1 MLGSESKK
9 MGSRIRMLEI
19 SWVASRVIVLVI
31 LQFGLETIYKVGW
44 FEFLGPQEIQ
54 RLVFDILKKAMLTL
68 YLWLFLSI
76 FKKFV
81 LPLIMKLFTPVVD
94 KVVTD
99 PKTKG
104 KHVAMVSRYFMYI
117 AYVVA
122 VLAFINIWAYSYVGV
137 WLAGTL
143 GTGVAVAL
151 TFVLGLFT
159 SSVLGNVLGSWVIN
173 NVLEFEVGDRV
184 QIGDSYGDVMDVGV
198 FFTRIRTIKEETI
211 SIPNLLVV
219 GREIKNF
226 SSRGRVLI
234 HVAATLGYDVD
245 KEKAKSLLIESA
257 RETSGI
263 LIDGDREPFVLL
275 RELDKFTVTYEINA
289 YTDKPNELVNI
300 KSALIDRI
308 LDKFKEAKIELL
320 SPDHVSIRGNIKG

>member
-1 MLGSESKK
+1 MLGSEYKK
-9 MGSRIRMLEI
+9 SGLRISMLEI

-54 RLVFDILKKAMLTL
+54 RLVFDILKKSLLTL
-68 YLWLFLSI
+68 YLLLFLSI

-81 LPLIMKLFTPVVD
+81 LPLITKLSTPVVD
-94 KVVTD
+94 KIVTD
-99 PKTKG
+99 PRTKE
-104 KHVAMVSRYFMYI
+104 KQVTMVSRYFMYI

-122 VLAFINIWAYSYVGV
+122 VLAFVNIWAYSYVGV
-137 WLAGTL
+137 WLAGAL

-151 TFVLGLFT
+151 TFALGLFT
-159 SSVLGNVLGSWVIN
+159 SSVLGNVLGYWVIN
-173 NVLEFEVGDRV
+173 NVMEFEVGDRV

-219 GREIKNF
+219 GREVKNF
-226 SSRGRVLI
+226 SARGAVLI
-234 HVAATLGYDVD
+234 HVAVTLGYNVD
-245 KEKAKSLLIESA
+245 KEKAKSLLMESA
-257 RETSGI
+257 HETDGI
-263 LIDGDREPFVLL
+263 LTDGDREPFVLL
-275 RELDKFTVTYEINA
+275 TNLDKFTVTFEINA
-289 YTDKPNELVNI
+289 YTDKPNELINI

-308 LDKFKEAKIELL
+308 LDKFNEAKIELL
-320 SPDHVSIRGNIKG
+320 SPDQVSVRGNIKG

>member
-9 MGSRIRMLEI
+9 SGPRIRMLEI

-54 RLVFDILKKAMLTL
+54 RLLFDILKKLLLTL

-81 LPLIMKLFTPVVD
+81 LPLITKLSTPVVD

-99 PKTKG
+99 PKTKE
-104 KHVAMVSRYFMYI
+104 KQVTMVSRYLMYI

-122 VLAFINIWAYSYVGV
+122 VLAFVNIWAYSYVGV
-137 WLAGTL
+137 WLAGAL

-151 TFVLGLFT
+151 TFTLGLFT
-159 SSVLGNVLGSWVIN
+159 SSVLGNVLGYWVIS

-226 SSRGRVLI
+226 SARGAVLI
-234 HVAATLGYDVD
+234 HVSVTLGYDVD
-245 KEKAKSLLIESA
+245 KERAKSLLMESA
-257 RETSGI
+257 RETDWI
-263 LIDGDREPFVLL
+263 LTDGDREPFVLL
-275 RELDKFTVTYEINA
+275 TDLDKFTVTFEINA

-308 LDKFKEAKIELL
+308 LDKFNEAKIELL
-320 SPDHVSIRGNIKG
+320 SPDHVSVRGNIKG